1 MTFNTMN
8 YTAYLASSEIIE
20 ADDFKTI
27 FRAAQRRV
35 RDDAMTAII
44 IRNNDH
50 KVIAFMLDAFG
61 LYKVF
66 TPNSIN
72 PHMLTFIKAHF
83 IMEDNKWMLKEAG
96 LE

>member
-20 ADDFKTI
+20 ADDFQTI

-35 RDDAMTAII
+35 RDDAMVAII
-44 IRNNDH
+44 LRNSDY
-50 KVIAFMLDAFG
+50 KVIALLVHCFG
-61 LYKVF
+61 LYKVLRPAE
-66 TPNSIN
+66 THPN
-72 PHMLTFIKAHF
+72 MLGFLKAHF
-83 IMEDNKWMLKEAG
+83 VQQDNGWMWQAAG

>member
-1 MTFNTMN
+1 MTFNTQN

-35 RDDAMTAII
+35 RDDAMTAVI

-66 TPNSIN
+66 TPNDIH
-72 PHMLTFIKAHF
+72 PHILTFIKAHF
-83 IMEDNKWMLKEAG
+83 VMEDNEWMWKEAG